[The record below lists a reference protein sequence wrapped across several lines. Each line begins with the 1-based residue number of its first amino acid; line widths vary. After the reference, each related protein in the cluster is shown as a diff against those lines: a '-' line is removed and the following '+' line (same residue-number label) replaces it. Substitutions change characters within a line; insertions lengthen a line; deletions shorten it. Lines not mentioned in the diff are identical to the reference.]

1 MAGLVAGMMLKEAG
15 HQVTILEVSNY
26 PIETFCNCL

>member
-1 MAGLVAGMMLKEAG
+1 MLKEAG